1 MSQNDDA
8 IQKVEEIYSAAFDSK
23 FREAI

>member
-23 FREAI
+23 FREDI